1 MWHVTKANV
10 GNAREL
16 TVETAC
22 KKMERVKLLVACR
35 QANANNWLR
44 NNRNIQ
50 KRQQNARYDN

>member
-1 MWHVTKANV
+1 MTKANV

-35 QANANNWLR
+35 QAKEEQEHTKKAA
-44 NNRNIQ
+44 
-50 KRQQNARYDN
+50 KCKV

>member
-1 MWHVTKANV
+1 MTKANV

-35 QANANNWLR
+35 QANGNNWLR

-50 KRQQNARYDN
+50 KRQQNARYDY

>member
-1 MWHVTKANV
+1 MTKANV

-35 QANANNWLR
+35 QAKANNWLR
-44 NNRNIQ
+44 KNKNIQ
-50 KRQQNARYDN
+50 KRQQNARYDY

>member
-1 MWHVTKANV
+1 MTKANV

-44 NNRNIQ
+44 NIQ
-50 KRQQNARYDN
+50 KRQQNARYDY

>member
-1 MWHVTKANV
+1 MTKVNV

-35 QANANNWLR
+35 QANTNNWLR

-50 KRQQNARYDN
+50 KRCKVCLLTN